1 MFSQNFLKT
10 NGLNESKPLQKKL
23 YIYKVGLM
31 NQTPTEDKSYPF
43 NKANPNNIK

>member
-31 NQTPTEDKSYPF
+31 NQTPTKKNTLPE
-43 NKANPNNIK
+43 